1 MAVITK
7 FPSRSV
13 RAAAIYF
20 AFQPVLAAQA
30 QTAGQNSSRLTL
42 QGPAEQSDKPV
53 VRDAL
58 GRPCLDVEAAARVHV
73 VNPALVDHVVSLKN
87 SCPRSISVKVC
98 YLNSDRCN
106 ALDVAPYKRVD
117 TILGTTSGT
126 RNFRYVVLQK

>member
-1 MAVITK
+1 MAVIIK
-7 FPSRSV
+7 SYYRSV

-20 AFQPVLAAQA
+20 AFLPLLAAQA
-30 QTAGQNSSRLTL
+30 QTTGQSSSRLTL

-73 VNPALVDHVVSLKN
+73 VNPTLVDHVVSLKN

-98 YLNSDRCN
+98 YLNSDKCN
-106 ALDVAPYKRVD
+106 AFDVAPYKRVD
-117 TILGTTSGT
+117 TILGTISGIK
-126 RNFRYVVLQK
+126 NFKYVLLQK